1 MELLLWRHAEA
12 AATKPDIERALTL
25 EGQQQATAMAD
36 WLRARMPKN
45 IRILASPARRAQE
58 TVQALDLDFITR
70 DDIGPGAEPEAILKA
85 ADWPHGTQ
93 DVLIVSH
100 QPSLGAAAALPIT
113 GHAPSVADGLRAR
126 RPKRSRHTAGPERR
140 AEETGQAIVLD
151 FVARDDIGPGA
162 EREAILKAADWPHG
176 THDVLIVSHQP
187 SLGAAAAL
195 AITGHAQYW
204 GVDIGNVW
212 WLST

>member
-36 WLRARMPKN
+36 WLRSRMPKN

-58 TVQALDLDFITR
+58 TVQTLGVDFITR

-85 ADWPHGTQ
+85 ADWPHGME
-93 DVLIVSH
+93 DVLIVSN
-100 QPSLGAAAALPIT
+100 
-113 GHAPSVADGLRAR
+113 
-126 RPKRSRHTAGPERR
+126 
-140 AEETGQAIVLD
+140 
-151 FVARDDIGPGA
+151 
-162 EREAILKAADWPHG
+162 
-176 THDVLIVSHQP
+176 QP

-212 WLST
+212 WLSTETQDNKDHAVLRAIIPADLAASRK